1 MFLVKILVVINTI
14 YSVTLC
20 CKSKVK
26 PISKEK
32 VIECIFENVTEP
44 KDQLYLFGNETTDYF
59 SQKLLKYF
67 SASKPNIATLPC
79 YELDVRLFDYS
90 NGITDQYLKKFRRF
104 TNTPMECQAYCQG
117 EEICHFFTFELD
129 TNQCLLFTD
138 IDYDARK
145 YKKDGYISGPKYCE
159 TNGGF
164 QIQINKPWLGFN
176 DTFVWHDLPMQS
188 THAWESCTRSCSAN
202 KNCISFDYCFSTETN
217 SSEIFQ
223 CHMKSDTLTEKTIK
237 TPKHCVKSVKQIC
250 NSVRN

>member
-20 CKSKVK
+20 CQSKVK

-90 NGITDQYLKKFRRF
+90 NGSVFIY
-104 TNTPMECQAYCQG
+104 
-117 EEICHFFTFELD
+117 H
-129 TNQCLLFTD
+129 
-138 IDYDARK
+138 
-145 YKKDGYISGPKYCE
+145 
-159 TNGGF
+159 
-164 QIQINKPWLGFN
+164 
-176 DTFVWHDLPMQS
+176 
-188 THAWESCTRSCSAN
+188 
-202 KNCISFDYCFSTETN
+202 
-217 SSEIFQ
+217 IF
-223 CHMKSDTLTEKTIK
+223 
-237 TPKHCVKSVKQIC
+237 
-250 NSVRN
+250 